1 MNAARQE
8 GDRLVIEANGT
19 LIVADAIRLA
29 SVRTIRR
36 VGGGSDS
43 GGHEE
48 QRDAEEEEEE

>member
-48 QRDAEEEEEE
+48 QRDAEKEEE